1 MTTATKVLQVPNEFP
16 SPEILQALCERFKT
30 ARLRALRE
38 DPSAFSSKYETESQ
52 FENAFWA
59 KRLQNPLAKTFAAV
73 RTTTEVDCP
82 AQTEDNDLEL
92 LARNEWLGMV
102 VLLGPR
108 ALAADGTESN
118 APWRPFLPPADPNQ
132 PPDTESIAGSEAA
145 YLAVSMFVLAEARKQ
160 GLGGRIIEKSVE
172 VVRQEAKS
180 LGASRL
186 SVCLL
191 VEPDNGTA
199 QRLYERCGF
208 VFLPAD
214 PVLKETVNTEEKGMR
229 KVVSLED

>member
-1 MTTATKVLQVPNEFP
+1 MTAATKVLQVPKESP
-16 SPEILQALCERFKT
+16 SSEILQGLCDRFKT

-59 KRLQNPLAKTFAAV
+59 KRLQNPLAKTFVAV
-73 RTTTEVDCP
+73 RTEADRPT
-82 AQTEDNDLEL
+82 QTEDNDLEL

-132 PPDTESIAGSEAA
+132 PPDTASIAGSEAA

-160 GLGGRIIEKSVE
+160 GLGRRIIEKSVE
-172 VVRQEAKS
+172 AVQREAKS

-214 PVLKETVNTEEKGMR
+214 PVLKKTMNTEEKGMR